1 MRFSPGTVCWL
12 RKHGVGGKMGKVN
25 CRGKRGLLATGLL
38 WKKTTVCKHIKV
50 PRKCNRYEMEHDT
63 QVVEVLSF
71 PHKLKQGLQLVYRLP
86 VCWESDNPPHTHTQC
101 TLTAV
106 SLQDGTRIY
115 GTCGP
120 GCPPAM
126 CGQLVLLLQCITSSD
141 SVRPQGRWGLTV
153 RLASEAGLGAL
164 GCINPPFPCLQG
176 SCSHCHLG
184 FC

>member
-1 MRFSPGTVCWL
+1 MCSKRGEDSIVAYGDRRGRNSSMRFSPGTVCWL

-86 VCWESDNPPHTHTQC
+86 VCWESDNPPPHTHN
-101 TLTAV
+101 AH
-106 SLQDGTRIY
+106 SLLFLSRMVPESMVRVVQVVH
-115 GTCGP
+115 
-120 GCPPAM
+120 
-126 CGQLVLLLQCITSSD
+126 QLCADNWSSYF
-141 SVRPQGRWGLTV
+141 S
-153 RLASEAGLGAL
+153 AL
-164 GCINPPFPCLQG
+164 PHQIR
-176 SCSHCHLG
+176 
-184 FC
+184 